1 MTEPVERRPDPPVL
15 GRYTVAVMLVC
26 APAIAAGV
34 LVADTLRELAD
45 RSAIPARWRMPLLGA
60 ACLALAGVAALVWR
74 WTVAP

>member
-1 MTEPVERRPDPPVL
+1 MTEPAPREPIPARGWL
-15 GRYTVAVMLVC
+15 TLAVVLVC

-34 LVADTLRELAD
+34 IVAEKLRALAD